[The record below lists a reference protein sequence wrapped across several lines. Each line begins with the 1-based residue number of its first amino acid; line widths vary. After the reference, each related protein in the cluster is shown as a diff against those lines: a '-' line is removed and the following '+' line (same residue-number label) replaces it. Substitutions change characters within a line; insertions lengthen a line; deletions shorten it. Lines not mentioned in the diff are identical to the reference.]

1 MLYIQK
7 CWPSSFKLFTP
18 VFKQLNLHSGC
29 QSPKKPVIS
38 KTQWCR
44 NPFSGWLIWFCINRR
59 LKRDLKKYAFVQ
71 ASTSYFL
78 FLPPINLTLQGWW
91 IKKIDLQRQ
100 VILSSQESIL
110 PGLWWN
116 NSYSDQSASYEM
128 SEMRTALKGIFF
140 TLLWLDLVRGW
151 FTNLLHW

>member
-91 IKKIDLQRQ
+91 IKKWICNVKWSYHLKNPSCLACGRAT
-100 VILSSQESIL
+100 VIQINQH
-110 PGLWWN
+110 PWN
-116 NSYSDQSASYEM
+116 VRNENSTQGYFLYSPL
-128 SEMRTALKGIFF
+128 T
-140 TLLWLDLVRGW
+140 W
-151 FTNLLHW
+151 FGKRLIY

>member
-91 IKKIDLQRQ
+91 IKKWICKVKWSYHLKNPSCLACGRTT
-100 VILSSQESIL
+100 VIRINQHPMKCQKWEQHSRVFLYSSL
-110 PGLWWN
+110 
-116 NSYSDQSASYEM
+116 
-128 SEMRTALKGIFF
+128 T
-140 TLLWLDLVRGW
+140 W
-151 FTNLLHW
+151 FGKRLIY